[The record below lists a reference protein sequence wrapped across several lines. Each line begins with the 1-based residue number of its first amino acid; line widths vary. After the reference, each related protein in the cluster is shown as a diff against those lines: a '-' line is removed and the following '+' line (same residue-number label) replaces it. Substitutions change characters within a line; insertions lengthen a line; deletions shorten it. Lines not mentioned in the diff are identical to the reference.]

1 VYSPALQSLLV
12 QTHVEEL
19 HRVAP
24 ISPGG
29 ELNRAPMTSRSGRV
43 KRVINRAVDRGCLVS
58 EEAAAIHG
66 YSTATWS
73 PGS

>member
-19 HRVAP
+19 HRAAP

-29 ELNRAPMTSRSGRV
+29 ELNRAPMRWQSGRV
-43 KRVINRAVDRGCLVS
+43 KQAINQVFDRGCPVS
-58 EEAAAIHG
+58 EDAAAIQG